1 MTKEI
6 FLYDLTTNQQWSEFA
21 DQIEQDLTNSNF
33 NSNDNINSKWD
44 TLHNSIYNS
53 AKNNVPNKTVTTQE
67 NRVKHLKEINESIKY
82 LRKTNRILKKLIKF
96 KYITNKEFLNRQ
108 WIEKDMTSYMNIVH
122 FLQLDNTLPPVLI
135 DNENIDILVKLCK
148 VMLKLLRLHLNNSS
162 KKEIQHR
169 IKQLV
174 EKRYSDYK
182 ENLG

>member
-53 AKNNVPNKTVTTQE
+53 AKDNIPNKTVTTQE
-67 NRVKHLKEINESIKY
+67 NRVKHSKEINEGIKY

-96 KYITNKEFLNRQ
+96 KNITNKEFLNKQ
-108 WIEKDMTSYMNIVH
+108 WIEKDMTSYMSIVN
-122 FLQLDNTLPPVLI
+122 FLQLDNILPPDLI
-135 DNENIDILVKLCK
+135 DNENINILVKLCK
-148 VMLKLLRLHLNNSS
+148 VMLKLLRLRLNNSS
-162 KKEIQHR
+162 KKETQH
-169 IKQLV
+169 
-174 EKRYSDYK
+174 
-182 ENLG
+182 